1 MKPPV
6 LQSRQVGL
14 NEVHEQVHRG
24 NSYVLSHIFP
34 GLASGS
40 AAAWLLFQGIT
51 HTHLVF
57 DVRSGGD
64 AEIYLFENPTVSA
77 SGTAV
82 VPVNL
87 NRPLAFGS
95 ALVAYHSPTVTVSGG
110 ALYEALLPGASGIDL
125 PPGTLA
131 RQGNEWILNITGSV
145 YLLLAVNA
153 TNGLEAMSFNIE
165 FYEEALW

>member
-1 MKPPV
+1 MKPPT
-6 LQSRQVGL
+6 LQSRQVNL
-14 NEVHEQVHRG
+14 NEVHDQVHRG

-40 AAAWLLFQGIT
+40 AAAWLLFPGMT

-57 DVRSGGD
+57 GARSGGD
-64 AEIYLFENPTVSA
+64 AEIYLFENPAVSA

-82 VPVNL
+82 
-87 NRPLAFGS
+87 
-95 ALVAYHSPTVTVSGG
+95 
-110 ALYEALLPGASGIDL
+110 LPGASGVDL

-131 RQGNEWILNITGSV
+131 RQGNEWILNITGTV